1 MVLSAKAVFLF
12 FFFSISQHFFFLTLL
27 SLSFTFCCVDVL
39 VQSVGSLRR
48 GLADVQSRSCEEIL
62 IDIYIYM
69 YSFFFFLRW
78 PILCIF
84 FLLFSFPISRICAL
98 TPQFHC
104 LLRSVALVPRIQYR
118 LPRAWVV
125 RYRPWGRRT
134 LNAPSRAF
142 YCFESLKHPF
152 LAHPSRTLH
161 ALGAPSIQVG
171 RNGRVVWHGKKK
183 TCRGAT
189 ERGKGWKLHAWFN
202 DSEPRRLPRSVLAF
216 SSEQKK
222 TVLSLI
228 CITTFNSSSLLVF
241 FFFSSFLIS
250 FALNLLSLVWFP
262 PSCVVAWK
270 GLSMAVSVSSWGVVI
285 CQCGRAVKAIAHIMS
300 RLVPFSTV
308 LCVLSWSSMSRCWQ
322 AALPLFA

>member
-1 MVLSAKAVFLF
+1 MF
-12 FFFSISQHFFFLTLL
+12 
-27 SLSFTFCCVDVL
+27 
-39 VQSVGSLRR
+39 
-48 GLADVQSRSCEEIL
+48 RSYRVIKYWY
-62 IDIYIYM
+62 IYIYIYIYIYM
-69 YSFFFFLRW
+69 YSFFFFFLRW

-183 TCRGAT
+183 RAGEQRNEGRGENYT
-189 ERGKGWKLHAWFN
+189 RGSMTRSPGVFLGAFWPFHRNRKKLCF
-202 DSEPRRLPRSVLAF
+202 
-216 SSEQKK
+216 
-222 TVLSLI
+222 
-228 CITTFNSSSLLVF
+228 LLLFV
-241 FFFSSFLIS
+241 
-250 FALNLLSLVWFP
+250 
-262 PSCVVAWK
+262 
-270 GLSMAVSVSSWGVVI
+270 
-285 CQCGRAVKAIAHIMS
+285 
-300 RLVPFSTV
+300 
-308 LCVLSWSSMSRCWQ
+308 
-322 AALPLFA
+322 LPLLIPVVF